1 MKLLTVAL
9 LSLSFAACGSGDAID
24 FELDVDPNISTTTEL
39 AERLGTI
46 VVVLDSDE
54 GLYPPGSEATEG
66 DLQIKNTDSDPA
78 LELVHTIPIADAKLP
93 TFRLDRGGLSVNA
106 VDIRVIG
113 LERDTSTP
121 IAEGAAR
128 AISFGSK
135 ETVSVPFNFLDQ
147 ERPARVTAVYP
158 GDGMSI
164 QGCSVSSVSVVF
176 SRPMDSA
183 TVENAITIHSPQVS
197 TPTVTLNASELVG
210 DITFAEPIMGEGE
223 QIVIDLEIASDA
235 LAADGSQL
243 DQIGGEAGAQPY
255 RATLHIA
262 CEPPPSL
269 PCNQDCP
276 WACGAKE
283 CPSLPQIACVEGVCV
298 PIACSEPCA
307 DETVCDPLHDACV
320 PDCRG
325 ADSLSTC
332 TVGTCS
338 ETTGLCE

>member
-121 IAEGAAR
+121 IAEVDAPGFVSGLRSGWAAFTS
-128 AISFGSK
+128 AIAVAITAVGFLLPFGL
-135 ETVSVPFNFLDQ
+135 VLVLVAVPLIGIAIRQ
-147 ERPARVTAVYP
+147 SRRRKRPAPA
-158 GDGMSI
+158 
-164 QGCSVSSVSVVF
+164 
-176 SRPMDSA
+176 
-183 TVENAITIHSPQVS
+183 
-197 TPTVTLNASELVG
+197 ASEPAQEPSGTSPAG
-210 DITFAEPIMGEGE
+210 D
-223 QIVIDLEIASDA
+223 
-235 LAADGSQL
+235 
-243 DQIGGEAGAQPY
+243 
-255 RATLHIA
+255 
-262 CEPPPSL
+262 
-269 PCNQDCP
+269 
-276 WACGAKE
+276 
-283 CPSLPQIACVEGVCV
+283 
-298 PIACSEPCA
+298 
-307 DETVCDPLHDACV
+307 
-320 PDCRG
+320 
-325 ADSLSTC
+325 
-332 TVGTCS
+332 
-338 ETTGLCE
+338 